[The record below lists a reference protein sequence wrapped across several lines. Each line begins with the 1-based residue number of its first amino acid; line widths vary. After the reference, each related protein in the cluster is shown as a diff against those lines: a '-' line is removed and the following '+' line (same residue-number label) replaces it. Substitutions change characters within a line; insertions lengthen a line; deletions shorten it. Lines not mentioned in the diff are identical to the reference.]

1 MIEFEQLYEELKVIA
16 HRQLARHVS
25 HTLNTTGLVHE
36 AYLKLAQHP
45 APQDRAHL
53 INTVT
58 RAMRQILLDAA
69 RARVASKRGDG
80 ALCIELA
87 DAQAQGVSDP
97 AAAPI
102 ELLAFDEA
110 LNQLS
115 SKHGRMGRAL
125 ELAFYGGVE
134 PAEIAQL
141 LDVNLRTVQR
151 DLLAA
156 RTLVLA
162 ALRD

>member
-1 MIEFEQLYEELKVIA
+1 MIEFEQLYQELKVIA
-16 HRQLARHVS
+16 HRQIARHAG

-36 AYLKLAQHP
+36 AYLKLAQYP
-45 APQDRAHL
+45 VPEDRAHL

-69 RARVASKRGDG
+69 RARGASKRGDG
-80 ALCIELA
+80 ALCVELG
-87 DAQAQGVSDP
+87 DAQARSASDP

-102 ELLAFDEA
+102 ELLAFDQA
-110 LNQLS
+110 LSQLS
-115 SKHGRMGRAL
+115 HKHSRMGRAL

-134 PAEIAQL
+134 PAEIAVL

>member
-16 HRQLARHVS
+16 HRQIARHAS
-25 HTLNTTGLVHE
+25 QTLNTTGLVHE
-36 AYLKLAQHP
+36 AYLKLAQFP

-69 RARVASKRGDG
+69 RARAASKRGAG
-80 ALCIELA
+80 ALCVELT
-87 DAQAQGVSDP
+87 DVQALGASDSATP
-97 AAAPI
+97 QI

-110 LNQLS
+110 LSQLS
-115 SKHGRMGRAL
+115 SKHSRMGRVL

-134 PAEIAQL
+134 PAEIAEL